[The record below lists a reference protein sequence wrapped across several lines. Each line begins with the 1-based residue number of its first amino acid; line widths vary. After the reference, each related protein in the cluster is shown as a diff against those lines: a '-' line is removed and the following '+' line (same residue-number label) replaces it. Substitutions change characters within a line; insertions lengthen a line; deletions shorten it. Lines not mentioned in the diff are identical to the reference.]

1 MIYLE
6 GVTSFG
12 LYIIIV
18 IHISYIYLKEEKY
31 MKIFSVCARVDYN
44 GQDVIDLGLFKSS
57 NAALLAMKTFIDN
70 HVRSASKIS
79 IELFAFSDDTLND
92 DASLPYTTI
101 NLLYNPSL
109 KKYDDLNPVLF
120 V

>member
-1 MIYLE
+1 MDLTTAAICVMPFAL
-6 GVTSFG
+6 SSAA
-12 LYIIIV
+12 L
-18 IHISYIYLKEEKY
+18 
-31 MKIFSVCARVDYN
+31 FSVSFFIAFSLRLPFY
-44 GQDVIDLGLFKSS
+44 GSDLGLFKSS

-79 IELFAFSDDTLND
+79 IELFTFSDDALND
-92 DASLPYTTI
+92 DASLPYTTTD
-101 NLLYNPSL
+101 LMYNPST

>member
-1 MIYLE
+1 
-6 GVTSFG
+6 
-12 LYIIIV
+12 
-18 IHISYIYLKEEKY
+18 

-57 NAALLAMKTFIDN
+57 KAALLAMKTFIDE
-70 HVRSASKIS
+70 HVRAANKIS
-79 IELFAFSDDTLND
+79 VELFTFSDNTLNE
-92 DASLPYTTI
+92 DASLPCKTTY
-101 NLLYNPSL
+101 LMYNPST

>member
-1 MIYLE
+1 
-6 GVTSFG
+6 
-12 LYIIIV
+12 
-18 IHISYIYLKEEKY
+18 

-79 IELFAFSDDTLND
+79 IELFTFSDNTLND
-92 DASLPYTTI
+92 DSSLPYTTTDLMYDTGRREI
-101 NLLYNPSL
+101 NFSLL
-109 KKYDDLNPVLF
+109 LF
-120 V
+120 FCKNNTHRS

>member
-1 MIYLE
+1 
-6 GVTSFG
+6 
-12 LYIIIV
+12 
-18 IHISYIYLKEEKY
+18 

-79 IELFAFSDDTLND
+79 IELFTFSDDALND
-92 DASLPYTTI
+92 DASLPYTTTD
-101 NLLYNPSL
+101 LMYNPST
-109 KKYDDLNPVLF
+109 KKYDTGRRGKLISLLLF
-120 V
+120 FL

>member
-1 MIYLE
+1 
-6 GVTSFG
+6 
-12 LYIIIV
+12 
-18 IHISYIYLKEEKY
+18 

-79 IELFAFSDDTLND
+79 IELFTFSDNTLND
-92 DASLPYTTI
+92 DASLPYTTTD
-101 NLLYNPSL
+101 LMYNPSTR
-109 KKYDDLNPVLF
+109 KYDDLNPVLF